1 MAEGGRRRC
10 GGRSAAA
17 QRRARAGGQ
26 RRAWAGGCGRGRECV
41 AESECVR
48 GRVGRVRGGIG
59 FTYQTY
65 SVAS

>member
-1 MAEGGRRRC
+1 VGNGGR
-10 GGRSAAA
+10 GRG
-17 QRRARAGGQ
+17 R
-26 RRAWAGGCGRGRECV
+26 GRGRECV

>member
-1 MAEGGRRRC
+1 MAEGGRRRRSGGHGRVGN
-10 GGRSAAA
+10 GGR
-17 QRRARAGGQ
+17 
-26 RRAWAGGCGRGRECV
+26 GRGRECV

-48 GRVGRVRGGIG
+48 GRVGRVRVRGGIG

>member
-1 MAEGGRRRC
+1 MAEGGRRRRSGGHGRVGN
-10 GGRSAAA
+10 GGRG
-17 QRRARAGGQ
+17 R
-26 RRAWAGGCGRGRECV
+26 GRGRECV